1 MTRPDDG
8 PGLTWAGMAVLCG
21 CAVLSGVLALF
32 LVPLYAGSVLVPVA
46 VVVAVASNVALPRLA
61 RTLTDSTAVTV
72 LPFAF
77 WLVTVIVIGVFPRPE
92 GDVVLPAGNGL
103 QWVSYGVLLGG
114 AVAGAVTVV
123 RSGAR
128 PPTQTGKRGRIDE
141 VSR

>member
-1 MTRPDDG
+1 
-8 PGLTWAGMAVLCG
+8 
-21 CAVLSGVLALF
+21 
-32 LVPLYAGSVLVPVA
+32 
-46 VVVAVASNVALPRLA
+46 
-61 RTLTDSTAVTV
+61 
-72 LPFAF
+72 
-77 WLVTVIVIGVFPRPE
+77 VFPRPE

-128 PPTQTGKRGRIDE
+128 PPAQAGGKRSRIDE